1 MTESSESSVQTEPSP
16 GDRSRRA
23 SAAPSVAVGES
34 SRRTDPPRVAE
45 PDRTPQWVT
54 HLRSRFP
61 ALSEIVEAAT
71 LFCFTAFFLFYG
83 LVPIFGGDGLGLVGA
98 DEPRY
103 AQVAR
108 EMLARRDYVTPV
120 LWGHPW
126 LEKPA
131 LYYWRAMFAFREFGV
146 HDWSARLPSASFAFM
161 LVVLIYLHI
170 RRFRNGGQLDAA
182 LITACSAGIL
192 SFARGAS
199 TDMQLAAP
207 FAIGMLGWY
216 AWYETN
222 SKFWLFDIYFFVG
235 AATLAKGPVAPLMA
249 LVIIGIFAGLRR
261 EWSLFR
267 RSLWWPGIV
276 LYFAMV
282 LPWFIEVQR
291 RNPTFLR
298 IFFLEHNLERFATN
312 RFEHYHPFWYYVP
325 VMLLGLTP
333 WAVIAV
339 TAFVD
344 AIGGSINEWKVRRAR
359 VLYVGHGRAGD
370 AFPEFLVL
378 WALVPIVFFSF
389 SDSKLPG
396 YILPAVPPLT
406 ILAGDYLN
414 RIRNRGLKPWLLVL
428 HAVLTGI
435 LSMFVLLMPLHLH
448 NPEEVP
454 PRVAIIAAS
463 MVGLA
468 TVVFILITV
477 ARFGLKRLRI
487 ATMTPMVILLLYI
500 FGIGPV
506 FGIGAL
512 ANTKHNITLMDMTYS
527 ARPLAQI
534 LDQITPPP
542 GPIAVFRVRRDVQYG
557 LSFYRNQRTVNYD
570 VGITVSDPPPDGPG
584 PHGVIID
591 DVKEGSSAEQMG
603 VNRLVGD
610 DLVAVNGQPI
620 LNAADF
626 EAMRA
631 RWKPG
636 IRLEFEV
643 LDPRIPSKEPQF
655 AGGILQD
662 GVPDQQH
669 LLVIPEACLSEV
681 PCAGELHRELAGRRY
696 DPLFTYPA
704 QKLVVDEVMASE
716 PTQAVHSR

>member
-1 MTESSESSVQTEPSP
+1 VSDTPQYQAATTGDASGNVNFAPAAVAAGTSESARPDDGSQTKARSP
-16 GDRSRRA
+16 GLLVRL
-23 SAAPSVAVGES
+23 GG
-34 SRRTDPPRVAE
+34 
-45 PDRTPQWVT
+45 
-54 HLRSRFP
+54 RFP
-61 ALSEIVEAAT
+61 ALSEIAEAAT
-71 LFCFTAFFLFYG
+71 LFCLTAFFFFYG

-108 EMLARRDYVTPV
+108 EMLARHDYVTPV

-182 LITACSAGIL
+182 LITASCAAIF

-207 FAIGMLGWY
+207 FCIGMLGWY

-291 RNPTFLR
+291 RNPTFIR
-298 IFFLEHNLERFATN
+298 VFFLEHNLERFATD

-344 AIGGSINEWKVRRAR
+344 AIGGSINEWKARRAK

-378 WALVPIVFFSF
+378 WAVVPIVFFSF
-389 SDSKLPG
+389 SESKLPG

-435 LSMFVLLMPLHLH
+435 LSMFVLLMPLHLR
-448 NPEEVP
+448 NPEAVP

-463 MVGLA
+463 MVGVAA
-468 TVVFILITV
+468 TVFILITV

-487 ATMTPMVILLLYI
+487 ATMVPMVILLLYM

-506 FGIGAL
+506 FGLGAL
-512 ANTKHNITLMDMTYS
+512 PNTKHNINLMDMTYS

-534 LDQITPPP
+534 LDQISPPP
-542 GPIAVFRVRRDVQYG
+542 GIVAIFHVRRDVQYG
-557 LSFYRNQRTVNYD
+557 LSFYRNQRTVDYD
-570 VGITVSDPPPDGPG
+570 VGITVSGVPENAGPG
-584 PHGVIID
+584 PHGVLIVA
-591 DVKEGSSAEQMG
+591 VKEGSSAEQMG
-603 VNRLVGD
+603 LRRLEGD
-610 DLVAVNGQPI
+610 DLVAVNGQPV
-620 LNAADF
+620 LNVADF
-626 EAMRA
+626 HAMRA
-631 RWKPG
+631 GWKPG
-636 IRLEFEV
+636 VRLDFEV
-643 LDPRIPSKEPQF
+643 LDPRLPNKEPQF
-655 AGGILQD
+655 ASGIMQD
-662 GVPDQQH
+662 GVPEKQH
-669 LLVIPEACLSEV
+669 LLVTSESCLAEV
-681 PCAGELHRELAGRRY
+681 PCAGDLHRALAGRRY
-696 DPLFTYPA
+696 EPLFTYPA
-704 QKLVVDEVMASE
+704 QNLVVYEVLAKE
-716 PTQAVHSR
+716 KAAVHSR